1 MMVPVLSYSRVIA
14 TLVVWAFI
22 RRPAPAAAVCRRWVV
37 VVVEHWAVGSE
48 VTREP
53 EFRFRI
59 AGCGVGIRILQLAP
73 DCCYR

>member
-1 MMVPVLSYSRVIA
+1 MRQL
-14 TLVVWAFI
+14 I

-59 AGCGVGIRILQLAP
+59 ADCGVGIRILQLAP
-73 DCCYR
+73 DCCYRWPIPPDRLVDRSL